1 MEFFRGLKMSKRGVW
16 KFSMVAGL
24 ILSVCGCSRP
34 NLIGTDAAVYSRG
47 KLYAVASQDLSSVYE
62 ATVTALEQLEIDVIE
77 TAKDIFYAKVVGKIA
92 DGKTITIR
100 IEPGENNITNI
111 SIKASK
117 FLSGNEERA
126 RVVYTQIK
134 LNLRAGANTSKGK

>member
-1 MEFFRGLKMSKRGVW
+1 MSGIRNW
-16 KFSMVAGL
+16 KCFLLAGL
-24 ILSVCGCSRP
+24 MLSVCGCGRP

-47 KLYAVASQDLSSVYE
+47 TLFAVASHDMNSVYD
-62 ATVTALEQLEIDVIE
+62 ATETALKQLEVEVTE
-77 TAKDIFYAKVVGKIA
+77 TAKDVFYAKIVGKIA

-100 IEPGENNITNI
+100 MEPGEKNITNI

-126 RVVYTQIK
+126 RVIYNKIK
-134 LNLRAGANTSKGK
+134 ESF